1 MLLKKEQPEGMLL
14 DIHLGSRLDGF
25 DILSR
30 TQVLSRC
37 TKVIMMTA
45 VSDFE
50 AVEKARRLGAVDYV
64 TKPFTLD
71 YLEDTVQTKIA
82 QLMEFA

>member
-1 MLLKKEQPEGMLL
+1 
-14 DIHLGSRLDGF
+14 
-25 DILSR
+25 
-30 TQVLSRC
+30 
-37 TKVIMMTA
+37 MMTA

-82 QLMEFA
+82 QLLEFA